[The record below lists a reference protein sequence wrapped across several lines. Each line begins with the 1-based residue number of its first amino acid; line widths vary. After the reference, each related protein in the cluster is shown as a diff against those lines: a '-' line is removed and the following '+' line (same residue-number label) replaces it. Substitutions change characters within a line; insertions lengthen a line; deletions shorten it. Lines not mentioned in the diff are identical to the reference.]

1 METTSELVETE
12 QRLPEPTP
20 SGDAGRVESGDKLAY
35 GGGDPG
41 GHLRGD
47 GAVTGEASPP
57 IVRTARV
64 RRRCEVIPG
73 HHTLEVELTATE
85 AAEYEA
91 TTDAIFA
98 LQPGGSPLI
107 YHVEPPSRRIRRPRG
122 AFLAVEAARDA
133 GLCVPHLRR
142 RVEDDALVY
151 LARAA
156 R

>member
-1 METTSELVETE
+1 METTSELVENR
-12 QRLPEPTP
+12 QRLPEPVSSDAAERVEGGSAVADAGGDP
-20 SGDAGRVESGDKLAY
+20 SGD
-35 GGGDPG
+35 
-41 GHLRGD
+41 LRGD
-47 GAVTGEASPP
+47 RSVTGEASPP

-73 HHTLEVELTATE
+73 HHMLEVDLTEME
-85 AAEYEA
+85 AAEYDA

-98 LQPGGSPLI
+98 LQPGGSPLV
-107 YHVEPPSRRIRRPRG
+107 YHVEPPSRRVRRPRG

-142 RVEDDALVY
+142 RIEDDALVY